1 MGAPTLSRRR
11 NSKLQ
16 VSFPI
21 NLNKSIFILII
32 SLFQALERSS
42 LLKIPGEKFQV
53 FQTLFPALVQL
64 HPQEVCQDCGQDYVP
79 EVQVDHFHPRDVW
92 QDHAQEVRVDHLHL
106 QDVYRDYAQFFPQ
119 VDRSHLQSVRDH
131 AHDA

>member
-1 MGAPTLSRRR
+1 M
-11 NSKLQ
+11 
-16 VSFPI
+16 
-21 NLNKSIFILII
+21 
-32 SLFQALERSS
+32 
-42 LLKIPGEKFQV
+42 
-53 FQTLFPALVQL
+53 VQL
-64 HPQEVCQDCGQDYVP
+64 HPQEVCQDYGQDRAPVVQLYPQDVCQDCDQDYVP
-79 EVQVDHFHPRDVW
+79 EVRVDHFHPRDVW

>member
-1 MGAPTLSRRR
+1 MRGHLAEDTKRKFQGFPTL
-11 NSKLQ
+11 L
-16 VSFPI
+16 
-21 NLNKSIFILII
+21 
-32 SLFQALERSS
+32 
-42 LLKIPGEKFQV
+42 
-53 FQTLFPALVQL
+53 PALVQL
-64 HPQEVCQDCGQDYVP
+64 HPQEVCQDCGQDCAPVVQLYPQDVCQDCGQDYAP

-119 VDRSHLQSVRDH
+119 VDRSHLQSVQDH